1 MKAFVLALGIS
12 IVSGPGSAFSQE
24 GFPVFLEGTV
34 GLYRSDMTVHYRD
47 GYGRA
52 LDALLGVRTLSLAG
66 GVVVLAVAGSV
77 HERGDYTSE
86 CRPAPDGCARV
97 IPDFRAASALAGIQS
112 GGGGL
117 RVLAGPATVRGE
129 TPREPGFR
137 VLGWAGRIEAAVNLH
152 RHVAVVG
159 SLRGLLVPDYDGHRF
174 RLSAFGVGLR
184 LM

>member
-1 MKAFVLALGIS
+1 MKAIVLALAVS

-34 GLYRSDMTVHYRD
+34 GLYHSDKTVDYRN

-52 LDALLGVRTLSLAG
+52 LDALVGVRVRSVAG

-86 CRPAPDGCARV
+86 CRPAPSGCARV
-97 IPDFRAASALAGIQS
+97 IPDFRAAAALVGIQS

-117 RVLAGPATVRGE
+117 RIMAGPATVRGE
-129 TPREPGFR
+129 ARNEPDDR
-137 VLGWAGRIEAAVNLH
+137 VLAWAGRIEAAANLH
-152 RHVAVVG
+152 RHVALVG
-159 SLRGLLVPDYDGHRF
+159 SLRGLVIPDYNGDRF